1 MRSDLL
7 KDIKSYLPWIIAAIV
22 PLVVF
27 LGFYPHYLR
36 SNTFFWVCIATLPL
50 SMQAR
55 GQNKLNFFWLAIIM
69 SVVTLA
75 LPTTIGIY
83 CMLCLL
89 LIFLMQSIVG
99 RLHFTLLI
107 HALLASPLF
116 SYFSSLVSFPIRLQL
131 SKIVS
136 WLLNVVGYQVS
147 IEGNLV
153 HLGDRSFLVDEA
165 CAGMF
170 MLGYGLLFGTLIL
183 SHFSKNRHLNFRQLT
198 GYYLLLI
205 GLILSGNILRISL
218 LIVFGIMP
226 DHWFHEGL
234 GLMVYIGQILVPFYL
249 IVKHSIHRTF
259 LFKIPKTDLKPVFPT
274 KKYALLCIIMLI
286 LIGRHQL
293 NMKSEHQEP
302 QRVHLSGYD
311 SSIVNDG
318 VTKLQ
323 NDHALIYIKPPVA
336 AYRADHNP
344 MICWQGSGYSFKKIE
359 KWLLNDISVNLAELV
374 KSNEKV
380 YTAWWFESA
389 NHKTGN
395 QLTWRKH
402 ALQNN
407 EQFYLVNLTCKT
419 KAELERQINI
429 LLDQSILS
437 HNNIDNNES

>member
-1 MRSDLL
+1 MRLSF
-7 KDIKSYLPWIIAAIV
+7 DIKSHWPWLLAAGV
-22 PLVVF
+22 PLVLF
-27 LGFYPHYLR
+27 LGFYPDYLR
-36 SNTFFWVCIATLPL
+36 NNTFFWVCIVTLPL
-50 SMQAR
+50 SMQAT
-55 GQNKLNFFWLAIIM
+55 GQNSLNFFGLAIAM
-69 SVVTLA
+69 GVLTLV

-83 CMLCLL
+83 CVMCLL

-136 WLLNVVGYQVS
+136 GLLNMVGYQVT

-153 HLGDRSFLVDEA
+153 HFGNSSFLVDEA

-183 SHFSKNRHLNFRQLT
+183 SHFSKNRQLRIKQLVT
-198 GYYLLLI
+198 YYLLLI
-205 GLILSGNILRISL
+205 GLILSGNIIRITL
-218 LIVFGIMP
+218 LIVFEVMP

-234 GLMVYIGQILVPFYL
+234 GLIVYVGQILVPFYL
-249 IVKHSIHRTF
+249 IVKCTIRKTPVSYMPR
-259 LFKIPKTDLKPVFPT
+259 TDLKPIFPV
-274 KKYALLCIIMLI
+274 KKYAILCVMMLL
-286 LIGRHQL
+286 LIGRHQFS
-293 NMKSEHQEP
+293 MASEIIEP
-302 QRVHLSGYD
+302 QEIHLSGYD
-311 SSIVNDG
+311 ASVVKSG

-336 AYRADHNP
+336 AYQADHNP
-344 MICWQGSGYSFKKIE
+344 MICWQGSGYHFKKIE
-359 KWLLNDISVNLAELV
+359 KHPVQGLNLNSAELV
-374 KSNEKV
+374 KGDEKV
-380 YTAWWFESA
+380 YTAWWFQSTA
-389 NHKTGN
+389 HKTGD

-407 EQFYLVNLTCKT
+407 EQFYLINLTCNS

-429 LLDQSILS
+429 VLDQNILS
-437 HNNIDNNES
+437 TNNNI